1 MGVSHI
7 RCIAAELIANGRSAN
22 TPVAVIRW
30 GTYETQQTVVGSL
43 MNIADLVERER
54 LLAPAVIV
62 IGEVVRLRDELNW
75 FGKNFSQEK
84 QMEVA
89 A

>member
-1 MGVSHI
+1 
-7 RCIAAELIANGRSAN
+7 
-22 TPVAVIRW
+22 
-30 GTYETQQTVVGSL
+30 

-62 IGEVVRLRDELNW
+62 IGEVVRLRVELNW